1 MSFQIGANTLIEQ
14 YQLLI
19 ILEIITVAAAVFI
32 TILLLYGMGPFRKL
46 LFYKGPALIMTNPDN
61 SYFIAKLSGL
71 RKSLKIYEHRKIIHP
86 FRAGLGTGYHTT
98 GGPRLYFGYSPAEM
112 AINMKLIP
120 WAKKVLGITKER
132 WDLTPQNW
140 EQLCIVYYKDYI
152 DRMLHPERHQDDILP
167 VLPTK
172 MTDGGQMIPA
182 IDDATRTILETD
194 QQLIQEIETGKMRP
208 IIDPDS
214 GKQLVDSSGRLLFHP
229 PISVEEKE
237 ALIDRAEN
245 VMMTENPDI
254 FNFDSVS
261 LREVVL
267 FRRSTFT
274 DSDIEDAY
282 QEGFA
287 KARETQGRDNTRLFL
302 YGMIIFWILIGT
314 AILFQVLRGYH

>member
-1 MSFQIGANTLIEQ
+1 
-14 YQLLI
+14 
-19 ILEIITVAAAVFI
+19 
-32 TILLLYGMGPFRKL
+32 
-46 LFYKGPALIMTNPDN
+46 
-61 SYFIAKLSGL
+61 
-71 RKSLKIYEHRKIIHP
+71 
-86 FRAGLGTGYHTT
+86 
-98 GGPRLYFGYSPAEM
+98 
-112 AINMKLIP
+112 
-120 WAKKVLGITKER
+120 
-132 WDLTPQNW
+132 
-140 EQLCIVYYKDYI
+140 
-152 DRMLHPERHQDDILP
+152 
-167 VLPTK
+167 
-172 MTDGGQMIPA
+172 
-182 IDDATRTILETD
+182 
-194 QQLIQEIETGKMRP
+194 
-208 IIDPDS
+208 
-214 GKQLVDSSGRLLFHP
+214 
-229 PISVEEKE
+229 VEEKE